1 MKNILF
7 TLIGLLL
14 ITQSFGKKYKLFS
27 PDKKTE
33 VTITLDPEISIT
45 TNYKSNKLF
54 SIENISLDIEGEKFI
69 SAIEKVKK
77 EKTNSVSRNIY
88 PEIKEKYKEI
98 YENYNELLLDFK
110 GEFSLTVRA
119 YNNGVAY
126 RFNTTFEDN
135 IVVNKENFNLHFNE
149 KDSIYLQKS
158 ETFNSSYETPYEYSA
173 VKDVTTDG
181 YCCLPALVKKSNG
194 TNIIITESDLVDYPG
209 LWLKATGTSTIKS
222 ANAGYPESFKYEGNS
237 YSQGQVKK
245 HAGYI
250 AKVKG
255 TRSFPWRIF
264 AIAEN
269 DAELITNTLVY
280 QMATPLQI
288 DDVSWIKPGVV
299 TFDWWGRRNI
309 YGTDF
314 KSGMNTATAK
324 YFIDFC
330 SNFGF
335 EYFLFDD
342 SWSKQDDL
350 LAIHPDLNMEE
361 VMDYAKKKEV
371 KIMVWAIWNT
381 FLQQEEEAWNQFE
394 KWGIGGIKFD
404 FMNRDDQKMVQFYY
418 HVAKEAA
425 KRKMVLDFHGAYKP
439 SGLRRAYPNV
449 LTREA
454 LIEFEYN
461 GWTNHDTPEHH
472 NLLPY
477 IRMVAGPMDYIPYT
491 THNSTKKNF
500 RPVGDMPMGQGT
512 RAHSMA
518 LFVVLESPMQML
530 PDSPSDYYREKEC
543 TEFISKIPT
552 EWDDLKVLQAKIG
565 EHTVVARK
573 NGDNWYIGAITNWN
587 DKSFKINLDFLDN
600 GEYQMEYIEDG
611 INADTRAIDY
621 RKKTKMVSNS
631 ETIEIN
637 LAPGGGWIS
646 IFTKQK

>member
-1 MKNILF
+1 MKQ
-7 TLIGLLL
+7 LLL
-14 ITQSFGKKYKLFS
+14 ITLGLIILNSSFAEDYKLIS

-33 VTITLDPEISIT
+33 VIISLDSEISII
-45 TNYKSNKLF
+45 TNYLSEELF
-54 SIENISLDIEGEKFI
+54 TIDNISLDIEGHRFN
-69 SAIEKVKK
+69 SAIEKIKGVKIK
-77 EKTNSVSRNIY
+77 SINQNIY
-88 PEIKEKYKEI
+88 PEIKEKYKKI
-98 YENYNELLLDFK
+98 HENYNELIIDFK
-110 GEFSLTVRA
+110 SNFSFIVRA
-119 YNNGVAY
+119 YNDGIAY
-126 RFNTTFEDN
+126 RFNTTFKDD
-135 IVVNKENFNLHFNE
+135 IVVNQEKFNLNFA
-149 KDSIYLQKS
+149 KQDSIYLQKS
-158 ETFNSSYETPYEYSA
+158 KTFNSSYETPYEHSA
-173 VKDVTTDG
+173 VKDISSDG
-181 YCCLPALVKKSNG
+181 YCCLPVLVQKSNG
-194 TNIIITESDLVDYPG
+194 TNIIVSESNLINYPG
-209 LWLKATGTSTIKS
+209 LWLKATGTTTMKA
-222 ANAGYPESFKYEGNS
+222 ANAGYPESFIYEGNA
-237 YSQGQVKK
+237 YGQGQVKQ
-245 HAGYI
+245 HADYI

-264 AIAEN
+264 VIAEN
-269 DAELITNTLVY
+269 DADIITNTLVY
-280 QMATPLQI
+280 QLATPSLI

-330 SNFGF
+330 ADFGF

-350 LAIHPDLNMEE
+350 LSIHPDLDMEE
-361 VMDYAKKKEV
+361 IMDYAKKKEV

-381 FLQQEEEAWNQFE
+381 FLKQEKEVWEQLE
-394 KWGIGGIKFD
+394 KWGISGIKFD
-404 FMNRDDQKMVQFYY
+404 FMNRDDQKMVEFYY
-418 HVAKEAA
+418 DVAKEAA

-439 SGLRRAYPNV
+439 AGLRRAYPNV

-461 GWTNHDTPEHH
+461 GWTNYDTPKHH

-500 RPVGDMPMGQGT
+500 RPVGDMPMGMGT

-530 PDSPSDYYREKEC
+530 PDSPSDYYKEREC
-543 TEFISKIPT
+543 TDFISKIPT
-552 EWDDLKVLQAKIG
+552 EWDDLKVIHAKIG

-573 NGDNWYIGAITNWN
+573 HGDNWYIGAVTNW
-587 DKSFKINLDFLDN
+587 DSKSFIINLDFLED
-600 GEYQMEYIEDG
+600 GEYEMEYIEDG

-621 RKKTKMVSNS
+621 RKKSKIVTNS
-631 ETIEIN
+631 ETFEIE
-637 LAPGGGWIS
+637 LASGGGWIAKLVK
-646 IFTKQK
+646 IK

>member
-1 MKNILF
+1 MKK
-7 TLIGLLL
+7 LLL
-14 ITQSFGKKYKLFS
+14 IMLTLFLINQSFGKDFKLLS

-33 VTITLDPEISIT
+33 VTISVDSEISIT
-45 TNYKSNKLF
+45 TNYQSMKLF
-54 SIENISLDIEGEKFI
+54 SLDNISLDIEGENFSSGIAKI
-69 SAIEKVKK
+69 KK
-77 EKTNSVSRNIY
+77 EITNSINQKIY
-88 PEIKEKYKEI
+88 PEIKEKYKKI
-98 YENYNELLLDFK
+98 HENYNELFLNFKSDFS
-110 GEFSLTVRA
+110 FTIRA
-119 YNNGVAY
+119 YNDGIAY
-126 RFNTTFEDN
+126 RFNTTFADDK
-135 IVVNKENFNLHFNE
+135 IVNKENFNLHFNE
-149 KDSIYLQKS
+149 QDSIYLQKS
-158 ETFNSSYETPYEYSA
+158 KTFNSSYETPYEHSA
-173 VKDVTTDG
+173 VKDVSTDG
-181 YCCLPALVKKSNG
+181 YCCLPALVQKSNG
-194 TNIIITESDLVDYPG
+194 TNIIVTESNLVEYPG
-209 LWLKATGTSTIKS
+209 LWLKATGTSTMKA
-222 ANAGYPESFKYEGNS
+222 ANAGYPESFKYEGS
-237 YSQGQVKK
+237 AYGQGQVKK
-245 HAGYI
+245 HANYI

-269 DAELITNTLVY
+269 DADLITNTLVY
-280 QMATPLQI
+280 QLATPSLI
-288 DDVSWIKPGVV
+288 EDVSWIKPGVV

-330 SNFGF
+330 SDFGF

-350 LAIHPDLNMEE
+350 LSIHPDLNMEE
-361 VMDYAKKKEV
+361 VMIYAKKKEV

-381 FLQQEEEAWNQFE
+381 FLKQEEAAWEQFE
-394 KWGIGGIKFD
+394 KWGISGIKFD
-404 FMNRDDQKMVQFYY
+404 FMNRDDQKMVEFYY
-418 HVAKEAA
+418 DVAEEAA

-439 SGLRRAYPNV
+439 SGLRRAFPNV

-461 GWTNHDTPEHH
+461 GWTNYDTPKHH

-491 THNSTKKNF
+491 THNSTKNKF
-500 RPVGDMPMGQGT
+500 RPVGDMPMGMGT

-530 PDSPSDYYREKEC
+530 PDSPSDYYKEKEC
-543 TEFISKIPT
+543 TDFISKIPT

-573 NGDNWYIGAITNWN
+573 NGDNWYIGAVTNW
-587 DKSFKINLDFLDN
+587 DAKSLEINLDFLDD
-600 GEYQMEYIEDG
+600 GEYEMEFIEDG

-621 RKKTKMVSNS
+621 LKKTKIVNNG
-631 ETIEIN
+631 ETITIN
-637 LAPGGGWIS
+637 LAPGGGWIARLV
-646 IFTKQK
+646 KMK